1 MRQVAGQ
8 SRPGVGED
16 RQLWHCRMQV
26 LHLDL
31 ACTERRQG
39 GCYGIAGL
47 SLFGPRLAVRRSLI
61 AAVGLRVVAAISR
74 YLQHNVENF
83 AQDFDTNGL

>member
-39 GCYGIAGL
+39 GCYGIAGY
-47 SLFGPRLAVRRSLI
+47 
-61 AAVGLRVVAAISR
+61 R
-74 YLQHNVENF
+74 YLG
-83 AQDFDTNGL
+83 QDLQ